1 MKKFRQAN
9 VDFMLM
15 MFRQEIE
22 RAETDKKEYCK
33 ILSICR
39 KEKREYYQRAIGRAD
54 GKIIAG
60 ENLKYS
66 FEEFCLT

>member
-22 RAETDKKEYCK
+22 RAETDKKE
-33 ILSICR
+33 
-39 KEKREYYQRAIGRAD
+39 
-54 GKIIAG
+54 
-60 ENLKYS
+60 
-66 FEEFCLT
+66 